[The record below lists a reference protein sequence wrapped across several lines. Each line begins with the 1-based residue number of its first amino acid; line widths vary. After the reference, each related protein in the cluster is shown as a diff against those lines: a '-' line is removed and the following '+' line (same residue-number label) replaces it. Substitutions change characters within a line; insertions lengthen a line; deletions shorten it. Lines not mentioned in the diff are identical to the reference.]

1 MMEDGREDMA
11 KGRKR
16 ITDEEFERMKEMWAN
31 EKSYADMTWEE
42 IEEHFRELGLPP
54 PAPLEKVV
62 F

>member
-1 MMEDGREDMA
+1 METDGREDMA
-11 KGRKR
+11 KRRKR

-54 PAPLEKVV
+54 PAPLRKVA